1 MENERPILLD
11 VRDLK
16 MHFPIQRGF
25 FKRTVG
31 YVRAVDGLS
40 FTLHEGETLG
50 LVGESGCGKTTTG
63 RVILRAY
70 EPTAGQVLFRSGG
83 SMVDVAQLDKPAL
96 KALRRDMQIIFQD
109 PFSSLNPRM
118 TVLDIIGEPLQIH
131 GRVKNNDL
139 KAQVSEL
146 LQRVGLRPQHMNRYP
161 NAFSGGQRQRIGI
174 ARALALR
181 PRLIVCDEPVSA
193 LDVSIQA
200 QVLNLLKDLQSDF
213 GLTYLFISHDLSV
226 VEHISDRVAVMY
238 LGHMAELAPATTLYA
253 MPRHPYTEA
262 LLSAVPTTDPE
273 RPSRRIILTG
283 DVPNPANPP
292 SGCVFH
298 PRCPYVKDICKAE
311 KPEWRNLGAG
321 HWVACHRAE
330 ELTLVG
336 AA

>member
-70 EPTAGQVLFRSGG
+70 EPTAGQVLFRSGDG
-83 SMVDVAQLDKPAL
+83 MVDVAQLDKPAL

-161 NAFSGGQRQRIGI
+161 NAFSGGSNTN
-174 ARALALR
+174 A
-181 PRLIVCDEPVSA
+181 CWK
-193 LDVSIQA
+193 
-200 QVLNLLKDLQSDF
+200 NCW
-213 GLTYLFISHDLSV
+213 
-226 VEHISDRVAVMY
+226 
-238 LGHMAELAPATTLYA
+238 
-253 MPRHPYTEA
+253 
-262 LLSAVPTTDPE
+262 
-273 RPSRRIILTG
+273 PS
-283 DVPNPANPP
+283 
-292 SGCVFH
+292 SG
-298 PRCPYVKDICKAE
+298 
-311 KPEWRNLGAG
+311 G
-321 HWVACHRAE
+321 
-330 ELTLVG
+330 
-336 AA
+336 